1 VSPSSAAL
9 FPDPVNPVFSTPTL
23 SFVAMLDP
31 QITSVIVFT
40 SISGALIVFRCCY
53 RLLSICK
60 IHTVC
65 NRTWHSD
72 DAWMAFA
79 MLPLAGRSA
88 CIIESFRH
96 DPNAADAEEQIV
108 GRKLQIPARV
118 LYALLYVGS
127 LSVLSCY
134 VQLYWSWIN
143 WLIFLDPLLSFYS
156 RLATDSTKYR
166 RAVAMLRWFFVV
178 SFFMIIIPTV
188 AECRPLSM

>member
-23 SFVAMLDP
+23 SSVAMLDP

-127 LSVLSCY
+127 LSVFSCY

-143 WLIFLDPLLSFYS
+143 WLIFLDP
-156 RLATDSTKYR
+156 
-166 RAVAMLRWFFVV
+166 
-178 SFFMIIIPTV
+178 
-188 AECRPLSM
+188 